1 MAFRAVR
8 PVPSAPAAPCAILTR
23 SLPADAMN
31 SMTVFVSYSHRDKQ
45 WLDRLQVHLRPL
57 ARGGDLELWDDTRL
71 DPGDQWRTAI
81 RGAIEQA
88 AASVLL
94 ISADFLASDFVATE
108 ELPALLRRAERAGTR
123 IIPIIVGPC
132 RLASH
137 PDLAAFQAVNS
148 PSMALS
154 KLAYADAEDVFVR
167 VAEQVDAVL
176 TARRSA
182 AASGKGHAKAGSPGE
197 ALFADLQVAAIMTS
211 ILMELAAHTHGP
223 TPYTLSHITQT
234 LSISSRKLA
243 FDAVERL
250 LHAEWIEKVRTN
262 DRTGYTIATEG
273 VRQLQR
279 LVAATDGPI
288 RRAVATH

>member
-1 MAFRAVR
+1 
-8 PVPSAPAAPCAILTR
+8 
-23 SLPADAMN
+23 
-31 SMTVFVSYSHRDKQ
+31 MTVFVSYSHRDKQ

-71 DPGDQWRTAI
+71 DPGDQWRVAI

-94 ISADFLASDFVATE
+94 ISADFLASDFVANE

-176 TARRSA
+176 TARRNL
-182 AASGKGHAKAGSPGE
+182 AASGKGHAHAGSPGE
-197 ALFADLQVAAIMTS
+197 ALFSELQVAAIMTS

-223 TPYTLSHITQT
+223 TPYTLSHITQA

-250 LHAEWIEKVRTN
+250 LHAGV
-262 DRTGYTIATEG
+262 DRESADERSDGLHDRHRRSPPA
-273 VRQLQR
+273 
-279 LVAATDGPI
+279 AATGRGD
-288 RRAVATH
+288 